1 MEIVLIVIKVKELLK
16 EKIWK
21 NKEDIG
27 INVIIKQL
35 KYLGI
40 NIGL

>member
-21 NKEDIG
+21 NKEDIA

-40 NIGL
+40 NIAL